1 VIANQTA
8 IVLLCAHTAPE
19 EVGTA
24 RIMSTRFEDTP
35 WKRKAAISVIW
46 FLLLPA
52 CLAYAQSVPRYEV
65 FGGFSYLRLDEPAFG
80 FANHGNQ
87 LGWNGSGAVN
97 LTRQFGVILDASG
110 AYGAHASTYNFAVG
124 PQVSWRRDKSR
135 FFAHALFG
143 KADDHITLLEPQ
155 PFRTEFTGVSL
166 AYVAG
171 GGFDLY
177 VNKRITF
184 RVVQADYLHT
194 HTFGSPE
201 QNVRV
206 STGVVVNFGEL
217 RKHRK
222 K

>member
-1 VIANQTA
+1 
-8 IVLLCAHTAPE
+8 
-19 EVGTA
+19 
-24 RIMSTRFEDTP
+24 MSIRFEGTT
-35 WKRKAAISVIW
+35 WKSTVAAVSLIS

-52 CLAYAQSVPRYEV
+52 SLLHAQGVPRYEV

-80 FANHGNQ
+80 FASYGNQ

-97 LTRQFGVILDASG
+97 LTRRFGVVLDGSG
-110 AYGAHASTYNFAVG
+110 DYGAHASTYNFMVG
-124 PQVSWRRDKSR
+124 PQVSWRRDRSR
-135 FFAHALFG
+135 FFAHALVG
-143 KADDHITLLEPQ
+143 KADDHVTLPEPQ

-166 AYVAG
+166 AYVLG

-177 VNKRITF
+177 VNKRVSF

-194 HTFGSPE
+194 HTFGSAE

-217 RKHRK
+217 RRHRRK
-222 K
+222 